1 MPNWS
6 YNSLLLQGSK
16 KDLQKFYNENK
27 PDELYRGVHV
37 ELSFNKAIPRP
48 KDQEENW
55 YDWNRKN
62 WGTKWDARY
71 INSNYNELITD
82 NKKKYFQDDIR
93 NTLLVLNRKLE
104 VEVKP
109 VVPIIQELFSYYE
122 FSYNFDTAWAPP
134 IPWLE
139 VISEKYKNIKFDFEY
154 NIEGYDNGG
163 RIVLKGDEVILQ
175 ENWNT
180 SDKIYLDNKE
190 DIDNIIKESLKEKD
204 IIYNKLSEE
213 KAKELQSELLSLLYD
228 EGYYINE
235 NNISDFLDSM

>member
-6 YNSLLLQGSK
+6 FNSLLLQGSK

-27 PDELYRGVHV
+27 PEELYRGVHV

-55 YDWNRKN
+55 YNWNCQN

-71 INSNYNELITD
+71 ITSNYKESITE
-82 NKKKYFQDDIR
+82 KKYFNDDIR

-104 VEVKP
+104 VEAKP
-109 VVPIIQELFSYYE
+109 VVPIIQEFFSYHE
-122 FSYNFDTAWAPP
+122 FSYNFDTAWGPP

-139 VISEKYKNIKFDFEY
+139 VISEKYKDIKFDFEY
-154 NIEGYDNGG
+154 NIEGFDNGG
-163 RIVLKGDEVILQ
+163 KIVVKGDEIIIH
-175 ENWNT
+175 ESWNT
-180 SDKIYLDNKE
+180 SDKIYQDNKE
-190 DIDNIIKESLKEKD
+190 IIDSIIKEYLKKEEID
-204 IIYNKLSEE
+204 YNKLNKE
-213 KAKELQSELLSLLYD
+213 KAKELQDNLLSLIYD

-235 NNISDFLDSM
+235 NNISDFLDNM